1 MVIRGANVQEDR
13 PEESSLEK
21 LEHLMTSG
29 ILWCTIFLL
38 SVFLCY
44 PENRKGLEF
53 TTQIIIMHLIW
64 FIPVYIYIMSR
75 VILVI
80 LKY

>member
-29 ILWCTIFLL
+29 IL
-38 SVFLCY
+38 
-44 PENRKGLEF
+44 
-53 TTQIIIMHLIW
+53 
-64 FIPVYIYIMSR
+64 
-75 VILVI
+75 
-80 LKY
+80 